1 MCFSCTSLEKKI
13 KNASWLQAFLVTL
26 RWKNKRT
33 TVTKTKTRGNMKKL
47 LVFVV
52 MALACL
58 NAGAQEMVQL
68 PAPQWEQKVSEF
80 SLVDALKQRQSVREY
95 ATTEL
100 TDQELSNVLWAAC
113 GINRPDSKRITAPS
127 AMNVQDVIVYVCRA
141 DGAWRY
147 QPDGNTLVRV
157 SSLDLRKAVAGRQE
171 FAAKAPVCLVLVS
184 DVSRLRGNREFGAM
198 DAGYVS
204 QNIYLICT
212 AMGLKT
218 VARASMEKDALV
230 RELGLTDNQVPML
243 NHPIGK

>member
-1 MCFSCTSLEKKI
+1 
-13 KNASWLQAFLVTL
+13 
-26 RWKNKRT
+26 
-33 TVTKTKTRGNMKKL
+33 MKKL
-47 LVFVV
+47 FVV
-52 MALACL
+52 AIVALVSMSALA
-58 NAGAQEMVQL
+58 QEKIQL
-68 PAPQWEQKVSEF
+68 PVPQWDQNVSEF

-127 AMNVQDVIVYVCRA
+127 AMNAQDVIVFVCRA

-147 QPDGNTLVRV
+147 SPEGNTLTRV
-157 SSLDLRKAVAGRQE
+157 STLDLRKAVAGRQE
-171 FAAKAPVCLVLVS
+171 FSAKAPVSLVLVS
-184 DVSRLRGNREFGAM
+184 DIGRVRGHREFGAM

-204 QNIYLICT
+204 ENIYLICT

-230 RELGLTDNQVPML
+230 RELGLTDDQVPML
-243 NHPIGK
+243 NHPVGK